1 MTKLDMDKIARRLG
15 AERRG
20 GVPSRGGYFGALQ
33 LAAEVQAR
41 FGVPHRGGRAT
52 DPQWTERRLVPLA
65 PETLARLA
73 ELVKSL
79 RKEHGIEI
87 APLQLAAL
95 LLEHDAAMAGVPAK
109 TIQELACHTTLAVT
123 MRYMHLSPS
132 ALDDGIEMLAKS
144 REAGGTVVA
153 GPGSKRGSA

>member
-1 MTKLDMDKIARRLG
+1 MKRKPKLDMDKIAGLLG

-20 GVPSRGGYFGALQ
+20 KVTSRGGYFGALQ
-33 LAAEVQAR
+33 LAAEVQSR
-41 FGVPHRGGRAT
+41 FRVPARGGRAT

-95 LLEHDAAMAGVPAK
+95 LLEHAAGRVDAGVAEK
-109 TIQELACHTTLAVT
+109 LAREHAA
-123 MRYMHLSPS
+123 HQKS
-132 ALDDGIEMLAKS
+132 A
-144 REAGGTVVA
+144 
-153 GPGSKRGSA
+153 

>member
-1 MTKLDMDKIARRLG
+1 MTKLDMDKIARRLW

-20 GVPSRGGYFGALQ
+20 
-33 LAAEVQAR
+33 
-41 FGVPHRGGRAT
+41 
-52 DPQWTERRLVPLA
+52 
-65 PETLARLA
+65 
-73 ELVKSL
+73 
-79 RKEHGIEI
+79 
-87 APLQLAAL
+87 
-95 LLEHDAAMAGVPAK
+95 GVPAK
-109 TIQELACHTTLAVT
+109 TIQELARHTTLAVT

>member
-1 MTKLDMDKIARRLG
+1 M
-15 AERRG
+15 
-20 GVPSRGGYFGALQ
+20 
-33 LAAEVQAR
+33 
-41 FGVPHRGGRAT
+41 
-52 DPQWTERRLVPLA
+52 PLA